1 MPLRQPQM
9 PRHDARAQASM
20 TGPAIRW
27 DVEPLWQQLE
37 PLLPG
42 LSVELVARCDSTNS
56 RLLDRARGR
65 GSEANGSRRRAA
77 DTHAYL
83 LVAEQQ
89 TQGRGRFG
97 RSWQSTAG
105 ASLTFSLA
113 LVLERRDLAG
123 LSLAVGVA
131 LAEALDA
138 AGLQVHVKWPND
150 LWLVD
155 GDGAHGGRKL
165 GGVLIETTSI
175 GGRRWVVIGVG
186 INVGP
191 QPLAGEPGT
200 RTACLQ
206 ELDATAT
213 PATVLRCVAPELVQA
228 VVQFEREGFAP
239 FAARFAKRD
248 ALRGRAIVAGPATP
262 VTGIAQGID
271 EGGALIVE
279 TAQGRLALSSGEVS
293 VRLDAHALAQGR

>member
-1 MPLRQPQM
+1 
-9 PRHDARAQASM
+9 M
-20 TGPAIRW
+20 TWQTVEW

-42 LSVELVARCDSTNS
+42 LSVEVVARCDSTNTQ
-56 RLLDRARGR
+56 LLDRARAR
-65 GSEANGSRRRAA
+65 GDAGLRQHAA
-77 DTHAYL
+77 DRQPCL

-97 RSWQSTAG
+97 RTWQSSAG

-113 LVLERRDLAG
+113 LVLDRHDLSG

-138 AGLQVHVKWPND
+138 SGSRVRVKWPND

-155 GDGAHGGRKL
+155 RDGAQGGRKL

-175 GGRRWVVIGVG
+175 GERRWVVIGVG

-191 QPLAGEPGT
+191 RRLAGEPAT
-200 RTACLQ
+200 ATACLH
-206 ELDATAT
+206 ELDAAAT
-213 PATVLRCVAPELVQA
+213 PASVLRSVAPALVGA
-228 VVQFEREGFAP
+228 VVQFEHEGFAP
-239 FAARFAKRD
+239 FAARFEARD
-248 ALRGRAIVAGPATP
+248 ALRGQAVVTAPGGSVAGEAR
-262 VTGIAQGID
+262 GID
-271 EGGALIVE
+271 ARGALIVQ
-279 TAQGRLALSSGEVS
+279 TAQGVVALSSGEVS
-293 VRLDAHALAQGR
+293 VQLAAQTQGH

>member
-1 MPLRQPQM
+1 
-9 PRHDARAQASM
+9 M
-20 TGPAIRW
+20 TWQTVEW

-42 LSVELVARCDSTNS
+42 LSVEVVARCDSTNTQ
-56 RLLDRARGR
+56 LLDRARAR
-65 GSEANGSRRRAA
+65 GDAGLRQHAA
-77 DTHAYL
+77 DRQPCL

-97 RSWQSTAG
+97 RTWQSSAG

-113 LVLERRDLAG
+113 LVLDRHDLSG

-138 AGLQVHVKWPND
+138 SGSRVRVKWPND

-155 GDGAHGGRKL
+155 RDGAQGGRKL

-175 GGRRWVVIGVG
+175 GERRWVVIGVG

-191 QPLAGEPGT
+191 RRLAGEPAT
-200 RTACLQ
+200 ATACLH
-206 ELDATAT
+206 ELDAAAT
-213 PATVLRCVAPELVQA
+213 PASALRSVAPALVGA
-228 VVQFEREGFAP
+228 VVQFEHEGFAP
-239 FAARFAKRD
+239 FAARFEARD
-248 ALRGRAIVAGPATP
+248 ALRGQAVVTAPGGSVAGEAR
-262 VTGIAQGID
+262 GID
-271 EGGALIVE
+271 ARGALIVQ
-279 TAQGRLALSSGEVS
+279 TAQGVVALSSGEVS
-293 VRLDAHALAQGR
+293 VRLAAQTQGH